1 VVVTKLERAKKSNRI
16 NVFIDEEYAFSVT
29 EQTLIDLG
37 LFKGQEFDKEALTK
51 AKQQAFF
58 VRLYDGCLA
67 RIASRPRSEY
77 EIRTHLSQKLYKLD
91 KSKDRELVERI
102 VDKLKE
108 KKYIADQQFAK
119 WWVDN
124 RMNFSPKS
132 KRALQ
137 SELTKKGIDSK
148 TIAQVLQS
156 VDSESEIELARAH
169 AVKFSS
175 KSRFLALEPRGQREK
190 LAQMLQRKGFGWDV
204 IGKVLKT

>member
-1 VVVTKLERAKKSNRI
+1 MIVTKLERAKKSNRV
-16 NVFIDEEYAFSVT
+16 NVFIDEEYAYSVT

-37 LFKGQEFDKEALTK
+37 LYKGQEFDQEQLLK

-58 VRLYDGCLA
+58 ARLYDGCLA

-77 EIRTHLSQKLYKLD
+77 EMRTYLAQRLYKLD
-91 KSKDRELVERI
+91 QSKDRELIERI
-102 VDKLKE
+102 VEKLKD
-108 KKYIADQQFAK
+108 KKYIDDEQFAK

-124 RMNFSPKS
+124 RMSFSPKS

-148 TIAQVLQS
+148 TIAQVLLS
-156 VDSESEIELARAH
+156 VGGESELELAREH

-175 KSRFLALEPRGQREK
+175 KSRFLALDKRAQREK
-190 LAQMLQRKGFGWDV
+190 LARMLQRKGFGWDV
-204 IGKVLKT
+204 IEKVLKT

>member
-1 VVVTKLERAKKSNRI
+1 MVVTKLERAKKSNRV

-29 EQTLIDLG
+29 EETLIDLG
-37 LFKGQEFDKEALTK
+37 LYKGQEMTKEELQQ

-77 EIRTHLSQKLYKLD
+77 EMRTYLAQRLYKLD
-91 KSKDRELVERI
+91 KSKDSELIERI
-102 VDKLKE
+102 LDKLKA
-108 KKYIADQQFAK
+108 KKYLNDEQFAA

-124 RMNFSPKS
+124 RMSFSPRS

-148 TIAQVLQS
+148 TIAQVLLN
-156 VDSESEIELARAH
+156 VGGESELELAREH

-175 KSRFLALEPRGQREK
+175 KSRFLALDKRAQREK
-190 LAQMLQRKGFGWDV
+190 LARMLQSKGFGWDV
-204 IGKVLKT
+204 IERVLKA